1 MKPTANTG
9 GETMTASEPSNVGA
23 GRWDE
28 GGAAAPRQKAEH
40 ALQDECD
47 NLPA

>member
-1 MKPTANTG
+1 MNATANTEG
-9 GETMTASEPSNVGA
+9 DTMTASEPSNVGA

-28 GGAAAPRQKAEH
+28 GGATAPRQKAEH

-47 NLPA
+47 SLPA